1 MILFYN
7 KQNLMLQVSAKLS
20 LIPEKDIVL
29 IILFSSVFFML
40 VAAAIVVF
48 FYFSRKKIN
57 QKEIEKKNII
67 IEYQDQQ
74 LKAVILTQETER
86 KRIAQDLHDDI
97 SSKLNVVKLN
107 CHLLSTPN
115 LSPAEQKEITSIIID
130 LTNKALDSSRKIA
143 HNLLPPVLEKFG
155 LDAGIKELCLEFES
169 SRSVK
174 IEYNNVV
181 DFDFKNLHNDLHVF
195 RILQELLNN
204 SVRHGQATF
213 ISITLQ
219 ENDDFYSCIYTDN
232 GIGFDTNLS
241 SNQKG
246 LGTKNI
252 ESRVRFLN
260 GTLEIKS
267 ARGEGTRVNFTF

>member
-1 MILFYN
+1 
-7 KQNLMLQVSAKLS
+7 MLQVSAKLS

-57 QKEIEKKNII
+57 QKEMEKKNII

-213 ISITLQ
+213 ISITLR
-219 ENDDFYSCIYTDN
+219 ENDNFYSCIYTDN